1 MIRINPNFIVKWEK
15 KKIKK
20 DFNINDI
27 EKKFNF
33 IKKNYTSEVIS
44 SNLTDL
50 YCILITVYTY
60 SNYYRQILNFF
71 FLINNFI
78 ILAFVNIFEK
88 KKKYTSSNLII
99 YSKHKYVD
107 QFNFSETSNFLIK
120 KNKKHLVV
128 LNHKKDDFKKISN
141 LYQNKNIVNLKD
153 FLNFGYIIKAGI
165 KFFLHLNTINKII
178 CILNCKKIRFQI
190 YYLFFNFFIKTEM
203 WCHIFKKN
211 KIEKLFLS
219 NLLGDAALI
228 YANKIKNKN
237 IEFIGYAIHGL
248 NGDGTRYIFHN
259 LDKLLVLG
267 RADIKMIKDIKKFK
281 LRFMSL
287 PKKTFIV
294 GSARHD
300 YFFKKIKTKR
310 KEKKSFKILY
320 IKSNSIYLD
329 GYDDKALIL
338 FSKIMNNLKNIKYTI
353 KDREL
358 FFSTF
363 IQKLIEKKIINRK
376 CLEKSGPIEK
386 YINSA
391 DLCVGTSSTALLK
404 QAIFFN
410 KPIIQFYAKQ
420 SYSWD
425 TSRILPPAN
434 SEKQIIFLIKKL
446 SNDKKYYDKYLNL
459 NKKIKSFILSNEL
472 KSNKKIYDILK

>member
-1 MIRINPNFIVKWEK
+1 
-15 KKIKK
+15 
-20 DFNINDI
+20 
-27 EKKFNF
+27 
-33 IKKNYTSEVIS
+33 
-44 SNLTDL
+44 
-50 YCILITVYTY
+50 
-60 SNYYRQILNFF
+60 
-71 FLINNFI
+71 
-78 ILAFVNIFEK
+78 
-88 KKKYTSSNLII
+88 
-99 YSKHKYVD
+99 
-107 QFNFSETSNFLIK
+107 
-120 KNKKHLVV
+120 
-128 LNHKKDDFKKISN
+128 
-141 LYQNKNIVNLKD
+141 
-153 FLNFGYIIKAGI
+153 
-165 KFFLHLNTINKII
+165 
-178 CILNCKKIRFQI
+178 
-190 YYLFFNFFIKTEM
+190 M

-219 NLLGDAALI
+219 NFLGDAALI
-228 YANKIKNKN
+228 YANKIENKN

-248 NGDGTRYIFHN
+248 NGDAPRYIFHN

-267 RADIKMIKDIKKFK
+267 KADIKIIKDIKKFK

-287 PKKTFIV
+287 PKKTLIV

-353 KDREL
+353 KDREK
-358 FFSTF
+358 FFSAS
-363 IQKLIEKKIINRK
+363 IQKLIEKKTINRK
-376 CLEKSGPIEK
+376 YLEKSGPIEK

-391 DLCVGTSSTALLK
+391 DLCVGTCSTALCK

-410 KPIIQFYAKQ
+410 KPIIQMYSKQ
-420 SYSWD
+420 NYMWD
-425 TSRILPPAN
+425 TSKILPQTN

-472 KSNKKIYDILK
+472 KSNKRIYDILK